1 MPKFI
6 DFHPDRKVSDE
17 SIERLRKETT
27 EGTYDEFGVRQLEL
41 YHNPYG
47 GFYCLLAAPDAEA
60 VRKPPWGWLRRGSAS
75 GDAAVGRCLDLDAP
89 V

>member
-41 YHNPYG
+41 YHNPNG

-60 VRKPPWGWLRRGSAS
+60 VRKHHGGGCGEVLQ
-75 GDAAVGRCLDLDAP
+75 VETLL
-89 V
+89 